1 MKARHSSATPAK
13 VLLNHP
19 IGLEIQ
25 QHQEMLKMKIAPD
38 ELLKTK
44 GQKSDPDESMKTK
57 DLENSQTKTSKSLEM
72 NRLEGLSVV
81 SCSWA
86 VARGQLPVVRRP
98 RRVGGG

>member
-1 MKARHSSATPAK
+1 
-13 VLLNHP
+13 
-19 IGLEIQ
+19 
-25 QHQEMLKMKIAPD
+25 MKIAPD

-81 SCSWA
+81 SCPWS
-86 VARGQLPVVRRP
+86 VVRGQLSVVSCQLSVVSRLRLWL
-98 RRVGGG
+98 VATNN